1 MINDLRNALGWM
13 AMKLREVL
21 IVFIAFNNHEAV
33 FYTVVV
39 SSHTTYNT
47 FDCP

>member
-21 IVFIAFNNHEAV
+21 IVFITFNNHKAV
-33 FYTVVV
+33 FLHRSCK
-39 SSHTTYNT
+39 SSYNIQYI
-47 FDCP
+47 